1 MKKIIISMFLLFG
14 LLGFANSR
22 FIESCEIT
30 SVGTY
35 KSGTGY
41 VNCVSLESGKHF
53 NFTGV
58 NYSTR
63 NNLYVGSVYK
73 MYFNGN
79 GYNNLYLT
87 GYRYLY

>member
-1 MKKIIISMFLLFG
+1 MKKLIVSIFLLFG
-14 LLGFANSR
+14 LLGFASSR

-35 KSGTGY
+35 KNGTGR
-41 VNCVSLESGKHF
+41 HF
-53 NFTGV
+53 NFTGI

-63 NNLYVGSVYK
+63 KNLYVGGVYK

>member
-35 KSGTGY
+35 NSGTGY
-41 VNCVSLESGKHF
+41 VNCVSL
-53 NFTGV
+53 
-58 NYSTR
+58 
-63 NNLYVGSVYK
+63 
-73 MYFNGN
+73 
-79 GYNNLYLT
+79 
-87 GYRYLY
+87 

>member
-14 LLGFANSR
+14 LLGLANSR

-35 KSGTGY
+35 NSGTGY
-41 VNCVSLESGKHF
+41 VNCVSLESGRHF

-87 GYRYLY
+87 GYSYLY

>member
-1 MKKIIISMFLLFG
+1 MKKIIILMFLLFG

-35 KSGTGY
+35 NSGTGY

-53 NFTGV
+53 NFTSV
-58 NYSTR
+58 NYSTIYVLLHTK
-63 NNLYVGSVYK
+63 NMLNSLNLRV
-73 MYFNGN
+73 
-79 GYNNLYLT
+79 
-87 GYRYLY
+87 